1 MFWSILKDSNMQD
14 TFKKWL
20 LVSSCFV
27 LLYMCYYNMKKL
39 FIWSMHS
46 PLITKSSYIWIS
58 VVTIVLSL
66 TSREKVNRT
75 LLMDWDKS
83 LFLYSQL
90 ELFLCISICLLLV
103 QLEVPVSPAELVE
116 ILQRTLEEQGVA
128 FGSDRAKK
136 EEKILADRRLRE
148 EQDAAYLAALQID
161 RVCVP
166 LNSSHFNY

>member
-1 MFWSILKDSNMQD
+1 
-14 TFKKWL
+14 
-20 LVSSCFV
+20 
-27 LLYMCYYNMKKL
+27 
-39 FIWSMHS
+39 
-46 PLITKSSYIWIS
+46 
-58 VVTIVLSL
+58 
-66 TSREKVNRT
+66 
-75 LLMDWDKS
+75 MDWDKS